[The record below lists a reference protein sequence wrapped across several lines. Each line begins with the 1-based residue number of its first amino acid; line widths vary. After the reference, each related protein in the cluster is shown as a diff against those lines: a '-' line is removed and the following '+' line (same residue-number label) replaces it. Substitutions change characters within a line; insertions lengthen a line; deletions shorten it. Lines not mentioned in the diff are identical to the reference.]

1 METHVSLVGQIYWDS
16 LCQRRRTNVHC
27 ENSGV
32 TYAAD
37 ALRDTNTRFSFF
49 TGL

>member
-1 METHVSLVGQIYWDS
+1 MALVGQISWDS
-16 LCQRRRTNVHC
+16 LFSDVGRMSVVTK
-27 ENSGV
+27 SGV